1 MASMHA
7 RISDTPLAVR
17 ARERYNLPSPS
28 PSMRCAMPMATAA
41 CSYAIVSSAAPAS
54 PLAAGSTARS
64 RSFAAAITKR
74 RLVTGMRTAMR
85 MRGAAPRAPATS
97 PCSHAAGPLQQG
109 SRNGLGKI
117 EERSR
122 NGLPCGRASC
132 RLHAASSRAGLH
144 AGLLARP
151 QSGDGAAPVLRRLA
165 ASAASGLGPAA
176 GLARSLDERGD
187 TRGRLGTRGRQRC
200 STYARHTLTS
210 RKASGTSTDTVV
222 GAYDG
227 A

>member
-74 RLVTGMRTAMR
+74 MLVTGMRTAMR

-97 PCSHAAGPLQQG
+97 PCSHAAGP
-109 SRNGLGKI
+109 
-117 EERSR
+117 
-122 NGLPCGRASC
+122 
-132 RLHAASSRAGLH
+132 LHAASSRAGLH